1 MNVGR
6 SIIHTYIHTY
16 KGQQTIA
23 ILIQPLNLLPTF
35 IVDEVDVLLDIHIT
49 ECIIVM
55 EIDDGILELFPQ
67 IHKIVWIIPQELR
80 HYHICVC
87 IILPHN
93 LIRLSVVVLQCVQ
106 GYISSLRL
114 IYQFYSIKA
123 RSLAVPAEPPTFAL
137 TFSTPYISTN
147 KMMDQMYP

>member
-1 MNVGR
+1 MNVAGR
-6 SIIHTYIHTY
+6 SYIHTY

-35 IVDEVDVLLDIHIT
+35 IVDEVDVLLDIHISKCGP
-49 ECIIVM
+49 ERIIVM

-123 RSLAVPAEPPTFAL
+123 RSLAVPAEPTFAFNFFEL
-137 TFSTPYISTN
+137 LISVPT
-147 KMMDQMYP
+147 K